1 MIEYKKGY
9 KYQLQEDYCV
19 NIPIYPEK
27 TIITPL
33 IILTWEGQL
42 TIKTYYAW
50 DGPSGPT
57 LDTKTFMRPSIVHDS
72 LHQLMRLELLPYK
85 LRKDI
90 DKLLITH
97 CKEDGMFWLRRQ
109 YVYLAV
115 RLGGKDSATISRK
128 IYTAP

>member
-1 MIEYKKGY
+1 MIKYKKGY
-9 KYQLQEDYCV
+9 KYQLQEDYCI

-27 TIITPL
+27 NIIIPL
-33 IILTWEGQL
+33 IILTKEGQL
-42 TIKTYYAW
+42 TIKTSYAW
-50 DGPSGPT
+50 DGPSGPA
-57 LDTKTFMRPSIVHDS
+57 LDTKTFMRPSLVHDS
-72 LHQLMRLELLPYK
+72 LYQFMRLKLLPYK

-97 CKEDGMFWLRRQ
+97 CKKDGMSWLRQQ

-115 RLGGKDSATISRK
+115 RFSGKDSATIHRQ